1 MKLVIESF
9 AQVNENGTKIAGLA
23 LTPRISRNNNFYF
36 PSQLERADGKV
47 VPLRWEHGGASTD
60 IGEAIFHYDK
70 EKMQLNYEAVITNKE
85 AALQVR
91 NRKLFVSIGAQVG
104 DATEKIC
111 DSQKQCY
118 SAPQELAFEEL
129 SIVEV
134 AGIPESTVTIIESC
148 GARICTKE
156 EDCKCESKE
165 NQETSDDITSI
176 NAITEN
182 SSMTLEQKKDV
193 VEESTTTTT
202 TVKKEEDTPVVQPE
216 AKATEVECPAGQ
228 KDDGNGKCIPE
239 ATPQECGCKNE
250 NKELPKEE
258 KATFDAD
265 SFKNEM
271 ASLVKS
277 TVETAVT
284 ELAKVQKTEENY
296 RIAQISPEN
305 GSFTNDDL
313 HKLAREGLNALNRSG
328 YFSFEVSQDVAS
340 LRTAS
345 SNVTEAFSFASGQS
359 GIDVMQ
365 GVDIAPAGETGLNIL
380 PFVRFK
386 EISAGNDTAKWLKG
400 DTPASASIT
409 EGSAVS
415 ATTHTVTPVT
425 VTADTVT
432 GWTQSVKYADIED
445 TPADLFAY
453 LTQSA
458 KVRYL
463 DDIATGVLDTTASAA
478 TPLKWIRGDTQVV
491 VTDDDID
498 AVVFDYKSIAYA
510 REQLVDRG
518 FSADQLVAFLHPRQY
533 RELVTDS
540 DISELVQIG
549 DASIGKSGKIERL
562 FGVQLVETNAVKN
575 ETAQTNTHYQ
585 AVVCVKNYT
594 FCVGSKRKMKV
605 EISSDADEFAKKVGF
620 SHRTGYATYDANS
633 IVRISSSSD

>member
-1 MKLVIESF
+1 MQVVIETF
-9 AQVNENGTKIAGLA
+9 ATVSEAGTKIAGLA

-47 VPLRWEHGGASTD
+47 VPLRWEHGGSSTN

-111 DSQKQCY
+111 DSQNKCY
-118 SAPQELAFEEL
+118 SAPQELNFEEL

-148 GARICTKE
+148 GAKICTKE
-156 EDCKCESKE
+156 EGCKCDES
-165 NQETSDDITSI
+165 QETSDDITSI

-182 SSMTLEQKKDV
+182 SSMTLEQTKDS
-193 VEESTTTTT
+193 VEESTVTTT
-202 TVKKEEDTPVVQPE
+202 TVKKEEDTPVE
-216 AKATEVECPAGQ
+216 APKAQEVECPAGQ
-228 KDDGNGKCIPE
+228 KDDGNGKCVPE
-239 ATPQECGCKNE
+239 VAPQECGCNKEE
-250 NKELPKEE
+250 NKEEE
-258 KATFDAD
+258 STKFDAD
-265 SFKNEM
+265 SFKKEM

-284 ELAKVQKTEENY
+284 ELAKVPKAEENY
-296 RIAQISPEN
+296 RIAQIAPEN

-313 HKLAREGLNALNRSG
+313 TKLAREGLNALNKSG
-328 YFSFEVSQDVAS
+328 YFTFEVAMDVAQ
-340 LRTAS
+340 LRS
-345 SNVTEAFSFASGQS
+345 VSEAFSFASGQS
-359 GIDVMQ
+359 GIDVIN
-365 GVDIAPAGETGLNIL
+365 GVSIAPAGETGLNIL
-380 PFVRFK
+380 PFVQYK
-386 EISAGNDTAKWLKG
+386 DITAGNDTAKWLKG
-400 DTPASASIT
+400 DTPASASMT

-432 GWTQSVKYADIED
+432 GWTQTVKYADIED
-445 TPADLFAY
+445 TPADLMAY
-453 LTQSA
+453 LSQTA
-458 KVRYL
+458 KRRYL

-549 DASIGKSGKIERL
+549 DANIGKSGKVEKL
-562 FGVQLVETNAVKN
+562 FGIQLVETNAIKN
-575 ETAQTNTHYQ
+575 ETAQTNTAYQ
-585 AVVCVKNYT
+585 AIVCVKNYT

-620 SHRTGYATYDANS
+620 SHRTGYATFDANS

>member
-1 MKLVIESF
+1 MQVVIETF
-9 AQVNENGTKIAGLA
+9 ATVNEAGTKIAGLA

-47 VPLRWEHGGASTD
+47 VPLRWEHGGSSTD

-111 DSQKQCY
+111 DSQNKCY
-118 SAPQELAFEEL
+118 SAPQELNFEEL

-148 GARICTKE
+148 GAKICTKE
-156 EDCKCESKE
+156 EGCKCKESE
-165 NQETSDDITSI
+165 EIQETSEDITSVNTI
-176 NAITEN
+176 IGN
-182 SSMTLEQKKDV
+182 SNMTLEKDS
-193 VEESTTTTT
+193 VEESTVTTT

-228 KDDGNGKCIPE
+228 KDNGNGQCVPE
-239 ATPQECGCKNE
+239 VAPQECGCNNE

-258 KATFDAD
+258 EKATFDVD

-277 TVETAVT
+277 TVESAVT
-284 ELAKVQKTEENY
+284 ELAKVPKAEENY

-313 HKLAREGLNALNRSG
+313 LKIAREGINNLNKSG
-328 YFSFEVSQDVAS
+328 YFSFEVAMDVAQ
-340 LRTAS
+340 LK
-345 SNVTEAFSFASGQS
+345 NVTEAVSFSGGQS
-359 GIDVMQ
+359 GIDVIN
-365 GVDIAPAGETGLNIL
+365 GVSIAPAGETGLNIL
-380 PFVRFK
+380 PFVQYK
-386 EISAGNDTAKWLKG
+386 DISVGNDTAKWLKG
-400 DTPASASIT
+400 DTPASASMT

-415 ATTHTVTPVT
+415 PTTHTITAVT

-445 TPADLFAY
+445 TPADLMAY
-453 LTQSA
+453 LTQAA
-458 KVRYL
+458 KRRYL
-463 DDIATGVLDTTASAA
+463 DDIATGVLDTTADAA
-478 TPLKWIRGDTQVV
+478 TPLKWIRGDTQAVI
-491 VTDDDID
+491 TTDDID
-498 AVVFDYKSIAYA
+498 AIVFDYKSIAYA
-510 REQLVDRG
+510 RQELVNRG

-549 DASIGKSGKIERL
+549 DANIGKSGKVEKL
-562 FGVQLVETNAVKN
+562 FGVQLVETNAIA
-575 ETAQTNTHYQ
+575 EQTAQTNTHYR
-585 AVVCVKNYT
+585 AIVCVKNYS

-620 SHRTGYATYDANS
+620 SHRTGYATFDANS
-633 IVRISSSSD
+633 IIKISTSSD